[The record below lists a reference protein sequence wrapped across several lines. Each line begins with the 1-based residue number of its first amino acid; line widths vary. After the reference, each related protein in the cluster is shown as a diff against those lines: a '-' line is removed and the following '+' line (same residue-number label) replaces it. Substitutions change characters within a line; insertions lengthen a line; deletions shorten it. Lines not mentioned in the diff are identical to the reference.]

1 MRRFRQERLKE
12 VLKEELSKIIA
23 REVEFNGGLATI
35 TDIDISSDLEN
46 AIFSVSVFPQDKSK
60 EVLEIL
66 RKRQPWLQ
74 HLLAEKLRIKHMPK
88 IAFQLS
94 NIA

>member
-12 VLKEELSKIIA
+12 VLKEELGKIIA
-23 REVEFNGGLATI
+23 REVEFDGSLATI
-35 TDIDISSDLEN
+35 TDIDVSSDLEN
-46 AIFSVSVFPQDKSK
+46 AVISVSIFPQDKA
-60 EVLEIL
+60 EEGLEIL

-94 NIA
+94 MG